1 MGDRRK
7 RQLRVQFDAKIKL
20 EFHGTKITSDA
31 GLLAFR
37 ELDEAFRLTEKAS
50 IMLSESRQGKNT
62 QHTMLAMLRQ
72 AIYGRLAGYE
82 DVNDAER
89 LRVDPAMRRVVG
101 GRATEKEAASNSEMS
116 RFETEMLSSREN
128 LTALMALSGTWIDWV
143 QECVPLDKL
152 ILDLDSSQS
161 ETYGDQQGSA
171 YNGYFECTCYHPLF
185 LFNQLGDLE
194 RAMLRRGNHNS
205 AKFWRRVLLPV
216 IDRYR
221 DRDIPKYFRGDAAF
235 AIPALYRVLEEQ
247 RFQYTIRIPSNDVL
261 MASISHLLTRP
272 VGRPSHKPKVF
283 YESFSYQAQSWD
295 HPRRLVAKVEWH
307 EGELFP
313 RVGFI
318 VTNMTGWSRKV
329 VKFYNGRGTAEQWIK
344 EGKYAVKWTR
354 LSCRNFKDNQTR
366 LQLFAL
372 AYNLGNFLRRLAL
385 PKSVRHWSLTT
396 IREKLIKIGA
406 KVVTHSRYVIF
417 QMAEVAVPH
426 ELFAAILE
434 RIQRFGVPPP
444 LVQRG

>member
-7 RQLRVQFDAKIKL
+7 QALRVQFDGKLKL
-20 EFHGTKITSDA
+20 EFHGANVTSDA

-37 ELDEAFRLTEKAS
+37 ELDEAFRLTEKGS
-50 IMLSESRQGKNT
+50 TLLSDCRRGKNT

-72 AIYGRLAGYE
+72 SVYGRLAGYE

-101 GRATEKEAASNSEMS
+101 GRAKEREAASTSEMT
-116 RFETEMLSSREN
+116 RFETEMLSSRKN
-128 LTALMALSGTWIDWV
+128 LTALMNLSGTWIDSV
-143 QECVPLDKL
+143 HECAPLDKL
-152 ILDLDSSQS
+152 ILDLDSSVS
-161 ETYGDQQGSA
+161 ETHGEQQGTA
-171 YNGYFECTCYHPLF
+171 YNGYFECMCYHPLF
-185 LFNQLGDLE
+185 LFNQYGDLE

-235 AIPALYRVLEEQ
+235 AIPGLYGVLEEES
-247 RFQYTIRIPSNDVL
+247 FEYTIRIPSNDVL
-261 MASISHLLTRP
+261 MASISHLLIRP
-272 VGRPSHKPKVF
+272 VGRPSCKPKVL

-295 HPRRLVAKVEWH
+295 RPRRVVAKVEWH
-307 EGELFP
+307 WDELFP

-354 LSCRNFKDNQTR
+354 LSCRNFRDNQAR

-385 PKSVRHWSLTT
+385 PRSVKHWSLTT
-396 IREKLIKIGA
+396 LREKLIKIGA
-406 KVVTHSRYVIF
+406 KVVRHSKYVTF
-417 QMAEVAVPH
+417 QMAEVAVPR
-426 ELFAAILE
+426 ELFAAILD

-444 LVQRG
+444 LVRRG

>member
-7 RQLRVQFDAKIKL
+7 QALRVQFDGKLKL
-20 EFHGTKITSDA
+20 EFHGANITSDA

-37 ELDEAFRLTEKAS
+37 ELDEAFRLTEKGSTLLADC
-50 IMLSESRQGKNT
+50 RRGKNT
-62 QHTMLAMLRQ
+62 QHTLLAMLRQ
-72 AIYGRLAGYE
+72 SVYGRLAGYE

-101 GRATEKEAASNSEMS
+101 GRAKEKEAASTSEMS
-116 RFETEMLSSREN
+116 RFETEMLSTRKN
-128 LTALMALSGTWIDWV
+128 LTALMTLSGTWIDSV
-143 QECVPLDKL
+143 HECAPLDKL
-152 ILDLDSSQS
+152 ILDLDSSVS
-161 ETYGDQQGSA
+161 ETHGEQQGSA
-171 YNGYFECTCYHPLF
+171 YNGYFECMCYHPLF
-185 LFNQLGDLE
+185 LFNQHGDLE
-194 RAMLRRGNHNS
+194 RAMLRRGNHSS

-235 AIPALYRVLEEQ
+235 AIPALYGVLEQES
-247 RFQYTIRIPSNDVL
+247 FQYTVRIPTNNVL

-283 YESFSYQAQSWD
+283 YESFSYRAQSWD
-295 HPRRLVAKVEWH
+295 RPRRVVAKVEWH
-307 EGELFP
+307 WDELFP

-318 VTNMTGWSRKV
+318 VTNMTGWSRNV

-354 LSCRNFKDNQTR
+354 LSCRTFKDNQAR

-385 PKSVRHWSLTT
+385 PRSVKHWSLTT
-396 IREKLIKIGA
+396 LREKLIKIGA
-406 KVVTHSRYVIF
+406 KVVRHSGYVIF
-417 QMAEVAVPH
+417 QMAEVAVPR
-426 ELFAAILE
+426 ELFAAILD